1 MSEKHPAIVDVSAD
15 TFELEVVNRS
25 HEVPV
30 IVDFWAEWCGPCRT
44 LGPVLERL
52 TQEYDGQFIL
62 AKANVD
68 KLPEA
73 ARQFR
78 VMSIPSVFAV
88 RDGQIRDSFVG
99 VISEREIRAFID
111 RVLPSQ
117 ADLCITEA
125 RKLEAT
131 DLAGAE
137 AKYQEAVSLAGK
149 ESGPTLALARFLLSQ
164 DRFENCKALLDGLQK
179 RGYLERGREAEGRA
193 HRAHRRSRRRL
204 AGARSPAGGRRPRR
218 SARPVP
224 PGRGAGRGP

>member
-1 MSEKHPAIVDVSAD
+1 
-15 TFELEVVNRS
+15 
-25 HEVPV
+25 
-30 IVDFWAEWCGPCRT
+30 
-44 LGPVLERL
+44 
-52 TQEYDGQFIL
+52 
-62 AKANVD
+62 
-68 KLPEA
+68 
-73 ARQFR
+73 
-78 VMSIPSVFAV
+78 MSIPSVFAV

-179 RGYLERGREAEGRA
+179 RGYLEPEAEKLKAELTVRTGGQGAGSLEHARQQA
-193 HRAHRRSRRRL
+193 AAAPADLHAQFRL
-204 AGARSPAGGRRPRR
+204 AEALAAAHEHAEALQVALSLVERDRAGVGEEARKLMLALFQVLPPESPLVAEFRRKL
-218 SARPVP
+218 SFAL
-224 PGRGAGRGP
+224 